1 MVASRNQAHHLM
13 RGFASLPNGS
23 MARYNAP
30 SLGAAPVIDLQKPA
44 NLAAIGLI
52 YAGTDFPYAR
62 EALRTV
68 RTFWKQ
74 PLEVLR
80 AASIVTGVGILA
92 LNWGK

>member
-1 MVASRNQAHHLM
+1 MAASRNQAHHLM
-13 RGFASLPNGS
+13 RGFGALPNGS
-23 MARYNAP
+23 MARYNFQ
-30 SLGAAPVIDLQKPA
+30 SLGATPVIDIQKPS

-62 EALRTV
+62 ETIRGI
-68 RTFWKQ
+68 RTFWRQ
-74 PLEVLR
+74 PLEVIR